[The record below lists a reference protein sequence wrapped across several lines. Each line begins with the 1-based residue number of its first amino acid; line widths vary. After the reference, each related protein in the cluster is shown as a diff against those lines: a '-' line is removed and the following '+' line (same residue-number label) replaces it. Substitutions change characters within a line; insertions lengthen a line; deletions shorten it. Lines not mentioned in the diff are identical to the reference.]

1 MPATTLKDH
10 KEEQRIVRIRVWMA
24 LFFMVF
30 LVFVLIA
37 RLFYL
42 QVLRYDEMSTQSE
55 ENRVLLQTVP
65 PIRGL
70 IYDTNG
76 KLLATNRS
84 SRSLSIVR
92 ELAGDL
98 DTLIETISELLPIS
112 DNERRRFD
120 QRIRRRRPFEAIPL
134 KFNLNDEQ
142 IATIAVN
149 QFRLPG
155 VEIDADLVRYYPED
169 KIFAH
174 SVGYVGRINDR
185 ELKTLDPALYSG
197 TYVTG
202 KIGLEKYY
210 ESKLLGKPGY
220 QEVET
225 NARGRVLRV
234 LKRVSP
240 EQGKDLELYLDT
252 ELQKVAI
259 KALKGRRGAIVAM
272 DPKTGGVL
280 SMVSNP
286 AFDPNLFVT
295 GIDYESFNGLN
306 NNIER
311 PLYNRATLGE
321 YPPASTIKP
330 VVGLALLAHD
340 VVDEKT
346 RVFDQG
352 WFQLPGSDHRF
363 RNWNRRGDGWID
375 LYQAMVRSNDTFFYK
390 QAGALGIDRMH
401 DFLSQFGLGRR
412 TGIDIGEERPGLLPS
427 REWKRGVHGQPWYP
441 GETVIAI
448 IGQGYNLATPLQLA
462 EFTTILANRGKH
474 VQPRL
479 VKEDMPDI
487 QSPEWGQDI
496 EVDDKHWD
504 LIINSME
511 DVIKSPR
518 GTAHYR
524 IGRNL
529 KYRIAGKTG
538 TAQVVSIPQGEEY
551 DAERLKEFQ
560 RDHSLFIA
568 FAPVEDPQIAI
579 SVIVENNSGAAN
591 VAKEVMDYYLLPRM
605 NPSLTHGLSV
615 DEMHKSKVTN

>member
-1 MPATTLKDH
+1 MPANTLKDH
-10 KEEQRIVRIRVWMA
+10 KAEQRIVGTRVWLA
-24 LFFMVF
+24 LFFMIV

-55 ENRVLLQTVP
+55 ENRVLLQTIP
-65 PIRGL
+65 PVRGL
-70 IYDTNG
+70 IYDTHG
-76 KLLATNRS
+76 KLLAMNRS
-84 SRSLSIVR
+84 SRSLTIVR

-98 DTLIETISELLPIS
+98 DQLIESISTLVPVT

-120 QRIRRRRPFEAIPL
+120 QRVRRRRPYEPIPL
-134 KFNLNDEQ
+134 KYNLNDEQ

-155 VEIDADLVRYYPED
+155 VEIDADLVRYYPEGS
-169 KIFAH
+169 IFSH

-185 ELKTLDPALYSG
+185 ELKTLEPALYSG

-210 ESKLLGKPGY
+210 ESMLLGKPGY

-225 NARGRVLRV
+225 NARGRVLRILSQV
-234 LKRVSP
+234 PSEP
-240 EQGKDLELYLDT
+240 GKDLELYLDT

-259 KALKGRRGAIVAM
+259 EALEGRRGAIVAM

-280 SMVSNP
+280 AMVSNP
-286 AFDPNLFVT
+286 SFDPNLFVT
-295 GIDYESFNGLN
+295 GIDYETFNGLN
-306 NNIER
+306 KNIER

-330 VVGLALLAHD
+330 VIGLALLAND
-340 VVDEKT
+340 VVDKNT
-346 RVFDQG
+346 RIYDQG
-352 WFQLPGSDHRF
+352 WFQLPGSEHRF
-363 RNWNRRGDGWID
+363 RNWNRRGDGWVNLSKAIF
-375 LYQAMVRSNDTFFYK
+375 RSNDTFFYN
-390 QAGALGIDRMH
+390 QAGKLGVDRMH

-427 REWKRGVHGQPWYP
+427 REWKRGVYGQPWYP

-479 VKEDMPDI
+479 VKEDIPDI
-487 QSPEWGQDI
+487 QSPEWGHD
-496 EVDDKHWD
+496 VDVRDDDWN
-504 LIINSME
+504 LIIDAME
-511 DVIKSPR
+511 DVIKKPR
-518 GTAHYR
+518 GTAHWR

-551 DAERLKEFQ
+551 DAERLKEFE
-560 RDHSLFIA
+560 RDHSLFVA

-579 SVIVENNSGAAN
+579 SVIVENDKGATN
-591 VAKEVMDYYLLPRM
+591 VAKTIMDHYLLPRL
-605 NPSLTHGLSV
+605 NRSLTHGLSV
-615 DEMHKSKVTN
+615 DEALKAKVAN

>member
-1 MPATTLKDH
+1 MPANTLKDH
-10 KEEQRIVRIRVWMA
+10 KAEQRIVGTRVWLA
-24 LFFMVF
+24 LFIMIV

-55 ENRVLLQTVP
+55 ENRVLLQTIP
-65 PIRGL
+65 PVRGL
-70 IYDTNG
+70 IYDTHG
-76 KLLATNRS
+76 KLLAMNRS
-84 SRSLSIVR
+84 SRSLTIVR

-98 DTLIETISELLPIS
+98 DQLIADISTLVPIT

-120 QRIRRRRPFEAIPL
+120 QRIRRRRPFEPIPL
-134 KFNLNDEQ
+134 KFNLDDEQ
-142 IATIAVN
+142 IATVAVN

-155 VEIDADLVRYYPED
+155 VEIDADLVRYYPEGS
-169 KIFAH
+169 IFAH

-185 ELKTLDPALYSG
+185 ELRTLDPALYSG

-210 ESKLLGKPGY
+210 ESILLGKPGY

-225 NARGRVLRV
+225 NARGRVLRILNQV
-234 LKRVSP
+234 PP
-240 EQGKDLELYLDT
+240 EPGKDLELYLDT

-259 KALKGRRGAIVAM
+259 EALDGRRGAVVAM

-286 AFDPNLFVT
+286 SFDPNLFVT
-295 GIDYESFNGLN
+295 GIDFESFDGLN
-306 NNIER
+306 KNIER

-330 VVGLALLAHD
+330 VIGLALLAND
-340 VVDEKT
+340 VVDKNT
-346 RVFDQG
+346 KIFDQG

-363 RNWNRRGDGWID
+363 RNWNRRGDGWVN

-390 QAGALGIDRMH
+390 QAGELGIDRMH

-427 REWKRGVHGQPWYP
+427 REWKRGAYGQPWYP

-479 VKEDMPDI
+479 VKEDMPEI
-487 QSPEWGQDI
+487 QSPEWGQD
-496 EVDDKHWD
+496 VDVRDEDWD
-504 LIINSME
+504 LIIDSME

-518 GTAHYR
+518 GTAHWR

-551 DAERLKEFQ
+551 DAERLKEFE
-560 RDHSLFIA
+560 RDHSLFVA

-579 SVIVENNSGAAN
+579 SVIVENSGGAAN
-591 VAKEVMDYYLLPRM
+591 VAKTVMDHYLLPRL

-615 DEMHKSKVTN
+615 DEALKAKVTN

>member
-1 MPATTLKDH
+1 M
-10 KEEQRIVRIRVWMA
+10 
-24 LFFMVF
+24 
-30 LVFVLIA
+30 LIA

-55 ENRVLLQTVP
+55 ENRVLLQTIP
-65 PIRGL
+65 PVRGL
-70 IYDTNG
+70 IYDTHG
-76 KLLATNRS
+76 KLLAMNHS
-84 SRSLSIVR
+84 SRSLTIVR

-98 DTLIETISELLPIS
+98 DQLIEDISILVPVT

-120 QRIRRRRPFEAIPL
+120 QRLRRRRPFEPIPL
-134 KFNLNDEQ
+134 KYNLNDEQ

-155 VEIDADLVRYYPED
+155 VEIDADLVRYYPEGN
-169 KIFAH
+169 IFSH

-185 ELKTLDPALYSG
+185 ELRTLDPALYSG
-197 TYVTG
+197 THVTG

-210 ESKLLGKPGY
+210 ESILLGKPGY

-234 LKRVSP
+234 LNQVPSEP
-240 EQGKDLELYLDT
+240 GKDLELYLDT
-252 ELQKVAI
+252 DLQKVAI
-259 KALKGRRGAIVAM
+259 EALEGRRGAIVAM

-280 SMVSNP
+280 AMVSNP
-286 AFDPNLFVT
+286 SFDPNLFVT
-295 GIDYESFNGLN
+295 GIDYETFDGLN
-306 NNIER
+306 KNIER

-330 VVGLALLAHD
+330 VIGLALLAND
-340 VVDEKT
+340 VVDKNT
-346 RVFDQG
+346 RIYDHG
-352 WFQLPGSDHRF
+352 WFQLPGSEHRF
-363 RNWNRRGDGWID
+363 RNWNRRGDGWVNLSKAIF
-375 LYQAMVRSNDTFFYK
+375 RSNDTFFYN
-390 QAGALGIDRMH
+390 QAGKLGIDRMH

-427 REWKRGVHGQPWYP
+427 REWKRGVYGQPWYP

-487 QSPEWGQDI
+487 QSPDWGHD
-496 EVDDKHWD
+496 VDVSDEDWD
-504 LIINSME
+504 LIIDSME
-511 DVIKSPR
+511 DVIKNPR
-518 GTAHYR
+518 GTAHWR
-524 IGRNL
+524 IGRDL
-529 KYRIAGKTG
+529 KYRMAGKTG

-551 DAERLKEFQ
+551 DAEQLKEFE
-560 RDHSLFIA
+560 RDHSLFVA
-568 FAPVEDPQIAI
+568 FAPIEDPQIAI
-579 SVIVENNSGAAN
+579 SVIVENSSGAAN
-591 VAKEVMDYYLLPRM
+591 VAKRIMDHYLLPRL

-615 DEMHKSKVTN
+615 DEALKAKVTN